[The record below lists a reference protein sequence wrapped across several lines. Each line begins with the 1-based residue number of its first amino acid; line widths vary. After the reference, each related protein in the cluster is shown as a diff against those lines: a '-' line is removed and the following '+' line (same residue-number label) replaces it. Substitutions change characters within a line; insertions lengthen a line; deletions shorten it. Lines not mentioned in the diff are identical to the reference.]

1 LYGSN
6 NRHKPQESIVQS
18 IRKKRKNIIIQAPL
32 HKTNIV
38 KKNIGGAFGVDL
50 PHEISFSEQVL
61 EGGGKM

>member
-1 LYGSN
+1 VRARAILL
-6 NRHKPQESIVQS
+6 V
-18 IRKKRKNIIIQAPL
+18 RKKRKNIIIQAPL